1 MTSDEANKKFLKELK
16 SGTVSLVLLGILDGA
31 GEPMYGYQ
39 ITKGLD
45 PELLDIKQGAL
56 YPVLRS
62 LERSGL
68 LSSAVEPSIAG
79 PPRRYYRITEAGRE
93 TLTSWRSA
101 WERTSRLVDS
111 VLKGTNDVTEN
122 R

>member
-1 MTSDEANKKFLKELK
+1 MNSDEANKKFLKELK
-16 SGTVSLVLLGILDGA
+16 SGTVSLVLLGMLDGA
-31 GEPMYGYQ
+31 PEPMYGYQ
-39 ITKGLD
+39 ITKGID

-68 LSSAVEPSIAG
+68 LTSAVEPSSSG
-79 PPRRYYRITEAGRE
+79 PPRRYYRITEVGRE
-93 TLTSWRSA
+93 TLLSWRSA
-101 WERTSRLVDS
+101 WGLTKRLVDS
-111 VLKGTNDVTEN
+111 VLKGTEDVEEN

>member
-1 MTSDEANKKFLKELK
+1 MNSDEADKKFMKELK
-16 SGTVSLVLLGILDGA
+16 SGTVSLVLLGILEA
-31 GEPMYGYQ
+31 AAEPMYGYE

-45 PELLDIKQGAL
+45 PKLLDIKQGAL

-68 LSSAVEPSIAG
+68 LSSSVEPSSSG

-93 TLTSWRSA
+93 TLASWRSA
-101 WERTSRLVDS
+101 WEKTSRLVES
-111 VLKGTNDVTEN
+111 ILKGTGDVEEN

>member
-1 MTSDEANKKFLKELK
+1 MTSDDANKKFLKELK
-16 SGTVSLVLLGILDGA
+16 SGTVSLVLLGILNGTD
-31 GEPMYGYQ
+31 EPMYGYQ
-39 ITKGLD
+39 ITKGID
-45 PELLDIKQGAL
+45 SGLLDIKQGAL

-68 LSSAVEPSIAG
+68 LSSAIEPSSAG

-93 TLTSWRSA
+93 TLASWRSA
-101 WERTSRLVDS
+101 WKRTTRLVDS
-111 VLKGTNDVTEN
+111 VLKGKIDVEEN

>member
-39 ITKGLD
+39 ITKGID
-45 PELLDIKQGAL
+45 PGLLDIKQGAL

-68 LSSAVEPSIAG
+68 LSSAIEPSTSG

-93 TLTSWRSA
+93 TLSSWRSA
-101 WERTSRLVDS
+101 WGRTKRLVDS
-111 VLKGTNDVTEN
+111 VLKGKNDVEEN

>member
-1 MTSDEANKKFLKELK
+1 MNSKEADKKFLKELK

-31 GEPMYGYQ
+31 GESMYGYQ
-39 ITKGLD
+39 ITKKID
-45 PELLDIKQGAL
+45 PALLDVKQGAL

-68 LSSAVEPSIAG
+68 LSSAVEPSSAG

-93 TLTSWRSA
+93 TLESWRSA
-101 WERTSRLVDS
+101 WSRTARLVDS
-111 VLKGTNDVTEN
+111 VLKGNEDGDRN

>member
-1 MTSDEANKKFLKELK
+1 MNSDEANKKFLKELK
-16 SGTVSLVLLGILDGA
+16 SGTVSLVLLGLLEAA
-31 GEPMYGYQ
+31 GEPMYGYE

-68 LSSAVEPSIAG
+68 LSSSVEPSTAG

-93 TLTSWRSA
+93 TLASWRSA

-111 VLKGTNDVTEN
+111 VLKGRGDAT
-122 R
+122 

>member
-1 MTSDEANKKFLKELK
+1 MNSDEANKKFLKELK
-16 SGTVSLVLLGILDGA
+16 SGTVSLVLLGILDA
-31 GEPMYGYQ
+31 ADEPMYGYE
-39 ITKGLD
+39 ITKGID
-45 PELLDIKQGAL
+45 PGLLDIKQGAL

-68 LSSAVEPSIAG
+68 LSSSVEPSTAG

-93 TLTSWRSA
+93 TLSSWRSA
-101 WERTSRLVDS
+101 WDKTSRLVDS
-111 VLKGTNDVTEN
+111 VLKGTDDVEEN

>member
-1 MTSDEANKKFLKELK
+1 MNSDEANKKFLKELK

-31 GEPMYGYQ
+31 GKPMYGYE
-39 ITKGLD
+39 ITKDLD

-68 LSSAVEPSIAG
+68 LSSSVEPSTAG

-93 TLTSWRSA
+93 TLASWRSA

-111 VLKGTNDVTEN
+111 VLKGTDDVEEN

>member
-1 MTSDEANKKFLKELK
+1 MNSDEANKKFLKELK
-16 SGTVSLVLLGILDGA
+16 SGTVSLVLLGILETADK
-31 GEPMYGYQ
+31 PMYGYE

-68 LSSAVEPSIAG
+68 LSSSVEPSTAG
-79 PPRRYYRITEAGRE
+79 PPRRYYNITEAGRE
-93 TLTSWRSA
+93 TLASWRSA

-111 VLKGTNDVTEN
+111 VLKGTGDATEN

>member
-31 GEPMYGYQ
+31 VEPMYGYQ
-39 ITKGLD
+39 ITKGID
-45 PELLDIKQGAL
+45 PGLLDIKQGAL

-68 LSSAVEPSIAG
+68 LSSAIEPSSAG
-79 PPRRYYRITEAGRE
+79 PPRRYYKITEAGRE
-93 TLTSWRSA
+93 TLASWRSA
-101 WERTSRLVDS
+101 WKRTTRLVDS
-111 VLKGTNDVTEN
+111 VLKGKIDVEEN

>member
-1 MTSDEANKKFLKELK
+1 MNSDEANKKFLKELK

-31 GEPMYGYQ
+31 DEPMYGYQ
-39 ITKGLD
+39 ITKGID
-45 PELLDIKQGAL
+45 PGLLDIKQGAL

-68 LSSAVEPSIAG
+68 LTSAIEPSTSG

-93 TLTSWRSA
+93 TLSSWRSA
-101 WERTSRLVDS
+101 WGRTTRLVDS
-111 VLKGTNDVTEN
+111 VLKGTDDVEEN

>member
-1 MTSDEANKKFLKELK
+1 MNSDEANKKFLKELK
-16 SGTVSLVLLGILDGA
+16 SGTVSLVLLGLLEAA
-31 GEPMYGYQ
+31 GEPMYGYE

-68 LSSAVEPSIAG
+68 LSSSVEPSTAG

-101 WERTSRLVDS
+101 WERTSKLVDS
-111 VLKGTNDVTEN
+111 VLKGRGDAT
-122 R
+122 

>member
-31 GEPMYGYQ
+31 GEPRYGYQ
-39 ITKGLD
+39 ITKGID
-45 PELLDIKQGAL
+45 PGLLDTKQGAL

-68 LSSAVEPSIAG
+68 LSSAVEPSTAG

-93 TLTSWRSA
+93 TLASWRSA
-101 WERTSRLVDS
+101 WNRTAKLVDS
-111 VLKGTNDVTEN
+111 VLKGKGDVSEN

>member
-39 ITKGLD
+39 ITKGID
-45 PELLDIKQGAL
+45 PVLLDIKQGAL

-68 LSSAVEPSIAG
+68 LSSAVEPSTSG
-79 PPRRYYRITEAGRE
+79 PPRRYYRITEVGRE
-93 TLTSWRSA
+93 TLSSWRSA
-101 WERTSRLVDS
+101 WKKTTELVDS
-111 VLKGTNDVTEN
+111 VLKGTSDVEEN

>member
-1 MTSDEANKKFLKELK
+1 MLEA
-16 SGTVSLVLLGILDGA
+16 A
-31 GEPMYGYQ
+31 GEPMYGYE

-45 PELLDIKQGAL
+45 PALLDIKQGAL

-68 LSSAVEPSIAG
+68 LSSSVEPSSSG
-79 PPRRYYRITEAGRE
+79 PPRRYYRITEAGRS
-93 TLTSWRSA
+93 TLASWRSA
-101 WERTSRLVDS
+101 WEKTSRLVES
-111 VLKGTNDVTEN
+111 VLKGTDDVEEN

>member
-31 GEPMYGYQ
+31 DDPMYGYQ
-39 ITKGLD
+39 ITKEID
-45 PELLDIKQGAL
+45 PDLLDIKQGAL

-68 LSSAVEPSIAG
+68 LSSAVEPSSEG
-79 PPRRYYRITEAGRE
+79 PPRRYYRITETGRE
-93 TLTSWRSA
+93 TLASWRSA
-101 WERTSRLVDS
+101 WTRTTRLVDS
-111 VLKGTNDVTEN
+111 VLKGTSDVEEN

>member
-1 MTSDEANKKFLKELK
+1 MNSDEANKKFLKELK

-31 GEPMYGYQ
+31 GEPMYGYE
-39 ITKGLD
+39 ITKGID
-45 PELLDIKQGAL
+45 PGLLDIKQGAL

-68 LSSAVEPSIAG
+68 LSSAVEPSTAG

-93 TLTSWRSA
+93 TLASWRSA
-101 WERTSRLVDS
+101 WNRTAKLVDS
-111 VLKGTNDVTEN
+111 VLKGKGDVSEN